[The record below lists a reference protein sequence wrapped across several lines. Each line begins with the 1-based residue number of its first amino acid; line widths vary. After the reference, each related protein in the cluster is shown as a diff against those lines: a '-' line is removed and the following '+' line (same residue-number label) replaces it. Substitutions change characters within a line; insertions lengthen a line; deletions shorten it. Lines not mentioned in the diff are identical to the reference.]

1 METIP
6 RASIQGLSFLL
17 LQHYTLKNIVTKIKT
32 CENVLLSSEC
42 GEKALASER
51 HKTILILPSAFDG
64 QNPVELPFISIVC
77 VPREI

>member
-17 LQHYTLKNIVTKIKT
+17 LQHYTLKNIVTKIET

-42 GEKALASER
+42 GEKALESA
-51 HKTILILPSAFDG
+51 KT
-64 QNPVELPFISIVC
+64 QNNSHSPFSF
-77 VPREI
+77 